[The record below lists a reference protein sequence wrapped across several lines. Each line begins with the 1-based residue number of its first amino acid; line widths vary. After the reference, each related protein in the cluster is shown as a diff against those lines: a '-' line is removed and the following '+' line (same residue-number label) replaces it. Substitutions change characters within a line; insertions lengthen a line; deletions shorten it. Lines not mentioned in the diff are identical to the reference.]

1 MIARRKL
8 SQNEW
13 KTTEIRAWQSWPT
26 SHPCPAQVFPEQPWG
41 LPSKFA
47 ILPQH
52 LKKVGYASHLV
63 GKWHL
68 GHFSAERL
76 PTARG
81 FDSFF
86 GGLDGAQY
94 YATHIDAMD
103 CKLPGDVLYAG
114 FAVDDFEELKRKTA
128 EHGCYFD
135 LRENNDKVE
144 DLFGS
149 YSQGRKRVRN
159 SQLQRLISRSFST
172 RFG

>member
-1 MIARRKL
+1 M
-8 SQNEW
+8 
-13 KTTEIRAWQSWPT
+13 
-26 SHPCPAQVFPEQPWG
+26 
-41 LPSKFA
+41 
-47 ILPQH
+47 PQH

-149 YSQGRKRVRN
+149 YSTTLFGARAKEVVSEHARTRGADEPLFLLVSFNAVHAPVWAPDDALAAYPELRNVTNGGRR
-159 SQLQRLISRSFST
+159 
-172 RFG
+172 RFAAENRAGKG